1 MYLLLSVIFL
11 LNLCFSYTI
20 RFGSQYLYG
29 GEEFGVSTL
38 KYHEK
43 WDPDTFANDIAI
55 LTLNK
60 YAPKVQMMQYIGFII
75 AFRDAHYDPVCLP
88 VPGQRLPRPGERLA
102 AAGWGR
108 TVSDPKLSYMEPR
121 LHVLKYVFLPRI
133 TKTECQIR
141 KNLDPDGIMQ

>member
-29 GEEFGVSTL
+29 REEFGVSTI

-55 LTLNK
+55 LTLSK
-60 YAPKVQMMQYIGFII
+60 YAQKVQMIQYIGFIV
-75 AFRDAHYDPVCLP
+75 AFRDAQYDPVCLP
-88 VPGQRLPRPGERLA
+88 VPGQRLPRPGEELE

-108 TVSDPKLSYMEPR
+108 TISDPKLSYMEPNT
-121 LHVLKYVFLPRI
+121 LQYVTLPRI
-133 TKTECQIR
+133 TQKDCKER
-141 KNLDPDGIMQ
+141 KNKDPEGVMQQ